1 MNIIESDLIFNTPLE
16 TGIRTLCILTVNP
29 ELQFDLQELIAFD
42 YLVVHTGDFKN
53 APSSLHL
60 DLPSKAGELV
70 IRRNLIERGL
80 MLMEYKKLVCKLSRP
95 DGFYYSPT
103 DFATIFIESLT
114 NSYIQKLVDRAKWAI
129 DNFGTLDKNIFETVY
144 NSSIGTWSKE
154 FQTLG
159 RPFKLNARDST

>member
-1 MNIIESDLIFNTPLE
+1 
-16 TGIRTLCILTVNP
+16 
-29 ELQFDLQELIAFD
+29 
-42 YLVVHTGDFKN
+42 
-53 APSSLHL
+53 
-60 DLPSKAGELV
+60 
-70 IRRNLIERGL
+70 
-80 MLMEYKKLVCKLSRP
+80 MEYKKLVCKLSRP

-129 DNFGTLDKNIFETVY
+129 DNFGALDKNIFETVY